1 MNLGLSPGSHTIK
14 YADKCLK
21 RRLQKQQRQQL
32 PSVKRRRLVLKQ
44 ERSINQGALE
54 ALEGVSYQSE
64 VSHSSSVD
72 IEKLPDAVP
81 RGNFKPV
88 KVESGQPTIIAI
100 DLETTDLIRGSV
112 MPHITQ
118 LAAVEVKSGA
128 QFAVYTKPK
137 MAVTSEAQRVTGIC
151 VDDNGDIVVNGN
163 LVESIHIQS
172 AIEKLCRWLDQFSN
186 VFLIA
191 HNGRRFDFPILM
203 TAVQKTKTT
212 DVFFKSVFGF
222 VDSLSV
228 FRKKYPGESLKQE
241 HLARQHLGMTYNA
254 HNAEADVEALG
265 HLLKLCEVSDLLN
278 FSFSPVAVKN
288 SLLFNCEKSKNL
300 RSFDPLIS
308 KGICKRPTAEN
319 IAGSGL
325 NVEHLKVYIRR
336 SGEDGLRDTF
346 TAVNCDGLP
355 RVTNSKKVLEETVPK
370 FCQYF
375 YQMYLHR
382 HRYLYE

>member
-21 RRLQKQQRQQL
+21 RRLQKQQRQQQL
-32 PSVKRRRLVLKQ
+32 PFIKFSVKRRRLVLKQ

-64 VSHSSSVD
+64 VGHSSSVD

-88 KVESGQPTIIAI
+88 KVEIGQPTIIAI

-118 LAAVEVKSGA
+118 LAAVEVKSGV

-241 HLARQHLGMTYNA
+241 DLARQHLGMTYNA

-265 HLLKLCEVSDLLN
+265 HLLKL
-278 FSFSPVAVKN
+278 
-288 SLLFNCEKSKNL
+288 
-300 RSFDPLIS
+300 
-308 KGICKRPTAEN
+308 
-319 IAGSGL
+319 
-325 NVEHLKVYIRR
+325 
-336 SGEDGLRDTF
+336 
-346 TAVNCDGLP
+346 
-355 RVTNSKKVLEETVPK
+355 
-370 FCQYF
+370 
-375 YQMYLHR
+375 
-382 HRYLYE
+382 